1 MPRDSPEKNT
11 PRRLFGN
18 SAGYSA
24 DSVVACVLPKKMQEV
39 NEMANVKMIAPQT
52 FQPEHMRV
60 AAYCRVSSDSKDQL
74 HSYAAQIRSYT
85 EEIAQHDGW
94 ELVDVYADEGLT
106 GTRMDQRDDFNRMM
120 RDCRKGKIDRVLVKS
135 VSRFARNT
143 KDCLSALREL
153 STLGVS
159 VQFEKENIDTKT
171 LTTELMVSV
180 SGSLAQQESISI
192 SANQKISYQRRM
204 ERGEF
209 ITCSAPYGYRII
221 DKKNLEIIPE
231 EAATVQWIFDAYLN
245 GRSAEWIAE
254 QLTRR
259 GIENTNTRKPWTAY
273 GIRYIL
279 RNEKYVGDA
288 LGQKKFTKGFPF
300 FRKRNHG
307 EQEQYYVENTHLPI
321 PYCPEAPLWDKHKVK
336 RLLENP
342 RYTGKDGFP
351 AAVDA
356 DTFQAARKKAE
367 EKNALRQ
374 PRGGKSPIARLTPYF
389 RCTCGGKL
397 IRIGGKWLDSSE
409 LHLKCGSCGSTITTD
424 TDTVLT
430 EANRQIYAHEHP
442 KQPAYAPS
450 AEVIRLSNAINRGL
464 EQPDSPEAVM
474 ALILQGAAARYDC
487 CPEPISEYEN
497 FDHLPK
503 ADWNHFRRVVSYITI
518 TQEHIITVQ
527 FTDQA
532 GKDE

>member
-106 GTRMDQRDDFNRMM
+106 GTRMDKREDFNRMM

-221 DKKNLEIIPE
+221 S
-231 EAATVQWIFDAYLN
+231 
-245 GRSAEWIAE
+245 R
-254 QLTRR
+254 
-259 GIENTNTRKPWTAY
+259 
-273 GIRYIL
+273 
-279 RNEKYVGDA
+279 
-288 LGQKKFTKGFPF
+288 
-300 FRKRNHG
+300 RKR
-307 EQEQYYVENTHLPI
+307 
-321 PYCPEAPLWDKHKVK
+321 
-336 RLLENP
+336 P
-342 RYTGKDGFP
+342 RYNGY
-351 AAVDA
+351 
-356 DTFQAARKKAE
+356 
-367 EKNALRQ
+367 
-374 PRGGKSPIARLTPYF
+374 SMPI
-389 RCTCGGKL
+389 
-397 IRIGGKWLDSSE
+397 
-409 LHLKCGSCGSTITTD
+409 
-424 TDTVLT
+424 
-430 EANRQIYAHEHP
+430 
-442 KQPAYAPS
+442 
-450 AEVIRLSNAINRGL
+450 
-464 EQPDSPEAVM
+464 
-474 ALILQGAAARYDC
+474 
-487 CPEPISEYEN
+487 
-497 FDHLPK
+497 
-503 ADWNHFRRVVSYITI
+503 
-518 TQEHIITVQ
+518 
-527 FTDQA
+527 
-532 GKDE
+532 

>member
-24 DSVVACVLPKKMQEV
+24 DSVVACVLPKKIQEV

-106 GTRMDQRDDFNRMM
+106 GTRMDKREDFNRMM
-120 RDCRKGKIDRVLVKS
+120 RDCRKGKIDRILVKS

-143 KDCLSALREL
+143 KDCLSTLREL
-153 STLGVS
+153 SALGVS

-231 EAATVQWIFDAYLN
+231 EATTVQWIFDAYLN

-279 RNEKYVGDA
+279 RNEKYIGDA

-321 PYCPEAPLWDKHKVK
+321 IEREQFEKVQNLLQLKAKRKKPTRSQYPLTRKIICEKCGTPFIRMYRKLKENADMILNPAMDQLNALETILRQNNPKMLMINKAIAEATEESHKISTL
-336 RLLENP
+336 RANGLL
-342 RYTGKDGFP
+342 
-351 AAVDA
+351 DA
-356 DTFQAARKKAE
+356 DACAVRMNAISAKLTQLRGERRWLSENEALDETMDAIRKMTDVIKNGPEQMNIFDEDLFDSLVEKVIAESQTRIRFRLYGGLELAEQLEVAAR
-367 EKNALRQ
+367 
-374 PRGGKSPIARLTPYF
+374 
-389 RCTCGGKL
+389 
-397 IRIGGKWLDSSE
+397 
-409 LHLKCGSCGSTITTD
+409 
-424 TDTVLT
+424 
-430 EANRQIYAHEHP
+430 
-442 KQPAYAPS
+442 
-450 AEVIRLSNAINRGL
+450 
-464 EQPDSPEAVM
+464 
-474 ALILQGAAARYDC
+474 
-487 CPEPISEYEN
+487 
-497 FDHLPK
+497 
-503 ADWNHFRRVVSYITI
+503 
-518 TQEHIITVQ
+518 
-527 FTDQA
+527 
-532 GKDE
+532 